1 MAVVSDP
8 KIHMSESE
16 AKDDLSSVSDAG
28 SEKAISFSKALFIP
42 VSFIFVIFKIKM
54 EMIVELLI

>member
-1 MAVVSDP
+1 
-8 KIHMSESE
+8 MSESE